1 LRNLAELQIGES
13 LEDVQLK
20 PVSRLDLIKYA
31 GASGDY
37 NPIHTI
43 DEEAKKAGLPGIIA
57 HGMWTMGNLAK
68 LFTPYYEEGF
78 IQDYTIRFKGM
89 VFLNDVITL
98 KATLDETSENKMNF
112 KVIAVNQAGNEVIKG
127 SVLFHKYDKGK
138 GFAIAKQGLK
148 EYR

>member
-1 LRNLAELQIGES
+1 MSRLAELKIGES
-13 LEDVQLK
+13 LKEIQLD
-20 PVSRLDLIKYA
+20 PVDRITLIKYA

-68 LFTPYYEEGF
+68 LFTDFYEEGF

-89 VFLNDVITL
+89 VFLNDVVTL
-98 KATLDETSENKMNF
+98 QAELAEENENNLRF
-112 KVIAVNQAGNEVIKG
+112 LVRAVNQNGNEVIKG
-127 SVLFHKYDKGK
+127 DVSYHLY
-138 GFAIAKQGLK
+138 AS
-148 EYR
+148 

>member
-1 LRNLAELQIGES
+1 MTTIREWQVGQS
-13 LEDVQLK
+13 LPEVTLP

-57 HGMWTMGNLAK
+57 HGMWTMGNLVK

-78 IQDYTIRFKGM
+78 VQDYFVRFQSM
-89 VFLNDVITL
+89 VFLNDVVTL
-98 KATLDETSENKMNF
+98 TATVKEKDEKTIRF
-112 KVIAVNQAGNEVIKG
+112 AVAAVNQHGKDVVKG
-127 SVLFHKYDKGK
+127 ELV
-138 GFAIAKQGLK
+138 FALY
-148 EYR
+148 E

>member
-1 LRNLAELQIGES
+1 MSSLAELKVGEA
-13 LEDVQLK
+13 LKEIQLD
-20 PVSRLDLIKYA
+20 PVDRITLIKYA

-68 LFTPYYEEGF
+68 LFTEFYEEGF

-89 VFLNDVITL
+89 VFLNDVVTL
-98 KATLDETSENKMNF
+98 QAELVEENENILTF
-112 KVIAVNQAGNEVIKG
+112 RVRAVNQNGNEVIKG
-127 SVLFHKYDKGK
+127 DVLYHQYAF
-138 GFAIAKQGLK
+138 
-148 EYR
+148 

>member
-1 LRNLAELQIGES
+1 MKSLSELQVGEA
-13 LEDVQLK
+13 LRDVQLN

-43 DEEAKKAGLPGIIA
+43 DEEAQKAGLPGIIA

-78 IQDYTIRFKGM
+78 IQDYAIRFKGM
-89 VFLNDVITL
+89 VFLNDVVTL
-98 KATLDETSENKMNF
+98 KATLRDAVDDKMNF
-112 KVIAVNQAGNEVIKG
+112 DVAAVNQHDKEVIKG
-127 SVLFHKYDKGK
+127 TVHFSIY
-138 GFAIAKQGLK
+138 A
-148 EYR
+148 